1 MCLSLAK
8 TQNLSFLR
16 KTRTLLFLLEQNVTK
31 NTHAKEDVFH
41 FDSLRFA
48 DDGFCAQKDRRELA
62 RVQVRVTVRMMSL
75 FTRNFV
81 SFFFFFFN
89 IFSPLFG
96 CKWNREDEALWMWSL
111 SLVGCASIL
120 GIDWSDHERRKRAEN
135 ERWGRRVVL
144 LLLFGR
150 TDAFA
155 RCSIERGG
163 VLIPSSLTIM
173 TYLLFVSKWISFE
186 TRFDSMLFTTMMMIK
201 QTERSK
207 PRRRRKR
214 NSPRSNA
221 AGRKPATRR
230 SGKMPRRRR
239 KLAWWGNPPLNGK
252 TLDG

>member
-1 MCLSLAK
+1 MDPGK
-8 TQNLSFLR
+8 
-16 KTRTLLFLLEQNVTK
+16 RTK
-31 NTHAKEDVFH
+31 
-41 FDSLRFA
+41 R
-48 DDGFCAQKDRRELA
+48 
-62 RVQVRVTVRMMSL
+62 
-75 FTRNFV
+75 
-81 SFFFFFFN
+81 
-89 IFSPLFG
+89 FG
-96 CKWNREDEALWMWSL
+96 CVDPL
-111 SLVGCASIL
+111 SRMGCASRV
-120 GIDWSDHERRKRAEN
+120 GIDRSDRERRKR
-135 ERWGRRVVL
+135 ERGRRVVLLL

-163 VLIPSSLTIM
+163 CVDPIIADHHM

-186 TRFDSMLFTTMMMIK
+186 TRFDSMLFTTMMMMIK

-239 KLAWWGNPPLNGK
+239 KQARWGNPQRNGK

>member
-1 MCLSLAK
+1 MSLSQRHKIIFYEKRAP
-8 TQNLSFLR
+8 
-16 KTRTLLFLLEQNVTK
+16 LLEQNVTK

-62 RVQVRVTVRMMSL
+62 RVQVRVRVRMMSL
-75 FTRNFV
+75 SLRVISFSF
-81 SFFFFFFN
+81 FFFFFFN
-89 IFSPLFG
+89 IFSPLFWV
-96 CKWNREDEALWMWSL
+96 CKWTREDEALWMWTL
-111 SLVGCASIL
+111 SLVGCASRV
-120 GIDWSDHERRKRAEN
+120 GIDRSDRERRKR
-135 ERWGRRVVL
+135 ERGRRVVL
-144 LLLFGR
+144 LLLFFGR

-163 VLIPSSLTIM
+163 CVDPIIADHRM

-186 TRFDSMLFTTMMMIK
+186 TRFDSMLFTTMMMMIK

-239 KLAWWGNPPLNGK
+239 KQA
-252 TLDG
+252 

>member
-1 MCLSLAK
+1 M
-8 TQNLSFLR
+8 
-16 KTRTLLFLLEQNVTK
+16 
-31 NTHAKEDVFH
+31 
-41 FDSLRFA
+41 
-48 DDGFCAQKDRRELA
+48 
-62 RVQVRVTVRMMSL
+62 
-75 FTRNFV
+75 
-81 SFFFFFFN
+81 
-89 IFSPLFG
+89 
-96 CKWNREDEALWMWSL
+96 CKWTREDEALWMWTL
-111 SLVGCASIL
+111 SLVGCASRV
-120 GIDWSDHERRKRAEN
+120 GIDRSDRERRKR
-135 ERWGRRVVL
+135 ERGRRVVLL

-163 VLIPSSLTIM
+163 CVDPIIADHNM

-239 KLAWWGNPPLNGK
+239 KQA
-252 TLDG
+252 

>member
-1 MCLSLAK
+1 M
-8 TQNLSFLR
+8 
-16 KTRTLLFLLEQNVTK
+16 LEQQNVTK

-62 RVQVRVTVRMMSL
+62 RVQVRVIVRMMSL
-75 FTRNFV
+75 SLRVISFL
-81 SFFFFFFN
+81 FFFFFFN
-89 IFSPLFG
+89 IFSPLFWV
-96 CKWNREDEALWMWSL
+96 CKWNREEGEALWMWSL
-111 SLVGCASIL
+111 SLVGCASRV
-120 GIDWSDHERRKRAEN
+120 GIDRSDRERRKR
-135 ERWGRRVVL
+135 ERGRRVVL
-144 LLLFGR
+144 LLLLFFGR

-155 RCSIERGG
+155 RCSIERGA
-163 VLIPSSLTIM
+163 VLIPSSSLTIIM

-186 TRFDSMLFTTMMMIK
+186 TRFDSMLFTTMIMIK

-239 KLAWWGNPPLNGK
+239 KQA
-252 TLDG
+252 